1 MNVLITG
8 ATDGLGRALAHAL
21 ARQGVRLLLHGRDPR
36 RLRETAD
43 EIRAAVAGVQ
53 VSTHRADFAS
63 LGDVHA
69 LAVEVR
75 DREPR
80 LDVLVNN
87 AGVGAV
93 IPGAEGRPVSD
104 DGIELRFAVNYLAHY
119 HLTRTLLPL
128 LARSRPSRVVNIS
141 SVAQAAFEID
151 FSDLQLHRGFDAG
164 RAYCQSKL
172 AQVMFT
178 IDLAA
183 ELTGR
188 GVTVDALHPAT
199 FMPTKMVTHPRSGLD
214 EGVQAVLQL
223 INSPL
228 EGPGGRYFEHG
239 AARDPNPQ
247 ALEPASR
254 DRLRAESRRLVRR
267 VLGQAVSSG

>member
-21 ARQGVRLLLHGRDPR
+21 ARQGARLLLHGRDPR

-43 EIRAAVAGVQ
+43 ELRAAVTGTQ
-53 VSTHRADFAS
+53 VSTHLADFARLS
-63 LGDVHA
+63 DVHKF
-69 LAVEVR
+69 AVEVR

-93 IPGAEGRPVSD
+93 MPEADGRPVSG

-128 LARSRPSRVVNIS
+128 LTRSRPSRVVNVS

-151 FSDLQLHRGFDAG
+151 FSDVQLHRAFDAG

-183 ELTGR
+183 ELTGQ
-188 GVTVDALHPAT
+188 GVTIDALHPAT
-199 FMPTKMVTHPRSGLD
+199 YMPTKMVTHPQSGLD
-214 EGVQAVLQL
+214 EGVDAVLQL
-223 INSPL
+223 VNSPPDM
-228 EGPGGRYFEHG
+228 PGGRYFEHG

-247 ALEPASR
+247 ALDPASR
-254 DRLRAESRRLVRR
+254 DRLRAESRRLIQR
-267 VLGQAVSSG
+267 VLGTAVS